1 MVFPS
6 SVQYPTY
13 LPLLMSATKLSRL
26 SIVFSDTWHSFCT
39 ADASES
45 VQIQRC
51 ICLAVDLAPPSTH
64 LDSIKG
70 IREAVLLAELENN
83 LDHTVMRGEKC
94 CRRPVRCLLDDTAS
108 IAHSLSRLYLQ
119 RHGDGRV

>member
-45 VQIQRC
+45 VQIQMY
-51 ICLAVDLAPPSTH
+51 ICLAIDLAPPTWIALKES
-64 LDSIKG
+64 
-70 IREAVLLAELENN
+70 V
-83 LDHTVMRGEKC
+83 
-94 CRRPVRCLLDDTAS
+94 RPF
-108 IAHSLSRLYLQ
+108 SLQNWRTILITL
-119 RHGDGRV
+119 